1 MVTGIYQE
9 VELSLTENL
18 IPVTVPVKQYDNK
31 ARKVRCVLYNNSVE
45 YTVPQNCIV
54 ACSGTRPDGTIF
66 HYTSET
72 APDLVF
78 VEKGAVLFTIT
89 TFIGKRGGISMTT
102 RELVSQYV
110 EVLCKIYGKHLK
122 TVILYGSYARG
133 DYTKD
138 SDIDIMVLL
147 DLSDIDIKK
156 YRHELS
162 GATYDFNMD
171 YDVDI
176 KPIAKNQEHFNKWVE
191 VYPFYSNVASEGVK
205 LFDAA

>member
-1 MVTGIYQE
+1 
-9 VELSLTENL
+9 
-18 IPVTVPVKQYDNK
+18 
-31 ARKVRCVLYNNSVE
+31 
-45 YTVPQNCIV
+45 
-54 ACSGTRPDGTIF
+54 
-66 HYTSET
+66 
-72 APDLVF
+72 
-78 VEKGAVLFTIT
+78 
-89 TFIGKRGGISMTT
+89 MTT

-171 YDVDI
+171 YDVDMEI
-176 KPIAKNQEHFNKWVE
+176 FEEQNALWVLE
-191 VYPFYSNVASEGVK
+191 DTDIYKYRLIE
-205 LFDAA
+205 L

>member
-1 MVTGIYQE
+1 
-9 VELSLTENL
+9 
-18 IPVTVPVKQYDNK
+18 
-31 ARKVRCVLYNNSVE
+31 
-45 YTVPQNCIV
+45 
-54 ACSGTRPDGTIF
+54 
-66 HYTSET
+66 
-72 APDLVF
+72 
-78 VEKGAVLFTIT
+78 
-89 TFIGKRGGISMTT
+89 MTT

-138 SDIDIMVLL
+138 SD
-147 DLSDIDIKK
+147 
-156 YRHELS
+156 
-162 GATYDFNMD
+162 MD

>member
-1 MVTGIYQE
+1 
-9 VELSLTENL
+9 
-18 IPVTVPVKQYDNK
+18 
-31 ARKVRCVLYNNSVE
+31 
-45 YTVPQNCIV
+45 
-54 ACSGTRPDGTIF
+54 
-66 HYTSET
+66 
-72 APDLVF
+72 
-78 VEKGAVLFTIT
+78 
-89 TFIGKRGGISMTT
+89 MTT

-171 YDVDI
+171 YDLLIMPVV
-176 KPIAKNQEHFNKWVE
+176 KGMAHFKYWSE
-191 VYPFYSNVASEGVK
+191 AYPFYQNVEKEGVN
-205 LFDAA
+205 LYDAA

>member
-1 MVTGIYQE
+1 
-9 VELSLTENL
+9 
-18 IPVTVPVKQYDNK
+18 
-31 ARKVRCVLYNNSVE
+31 
-45 YTVPQNCIV
+45 
-54 ACSGTRPDGTIF
+54 
-66 HYTSET
+66 
-72 APDLVF
+72 
-78 VEKGAVLFTIT
+78 
-89 TFIGKRGGISMTT
+89 MTT

-122 TVILYGSYARG
+122 TVILYGS
-133 DYTKD
+133 
-138 SDIDIMVLL
+138 
-147 DLSDIDIKK
+147 
-156 YRHELS
+156 ELS

>member
-1 MVTGIYQE
+1 
-9 VELSLTENL
+9 
-18 IPVTVPVKQYDNK
+18 
-31 ARKVRCVLYNNSVE
+31 
-45 YTVPQNCIV
+45 
-54 ACSGTRPDGTIF
+54 
-66 HYTSET
+66 
-72 APDLVF
+72 
-78 VEKGAVLFTIT
+78 
-89 TFIGKRGGISMTT
+89 MTT

-171 YDVDI
+171 YDLLIMPVV
-176 KPIAKNQEHFNKWVE
+176 KGMAHFKYWSE
-191 VYPFYSNVASEGVK
+191 AYPFYQNVEKEGVN
-205 LFDAA
+205 LYAAS

>member
-1 MVTGIYQE
+1 
-9 VELSLTENL
+9 
-18 IPVTVPVKQYDNK
+18 
-31 ARKVRCVLYNNSVE
+31 
-45 YTVPQNCIV
+45 
-54 ACSGTRPDGTIF
+54 
-66 HYTSET
+66 
-72 APDLVF
+72 
-78 VEKGAVLFTIT
+78 
-89 TFIGKRGGISMTT
+89 MTT

-162 GATYDFNMD
+162 GATYD
-171 YDVDI
+171 I
-176 KPIAKNQEHFNKWVE
+176 KMLLILCYRLNIYIIIQIKII
-191 VYPFYSNVASEGVK
+191 GCTR
-205 LFDAA
+205 